1 MYRERRKD
9 VKGECSEE
17 EKRKV
22 MSANWIGK
30 KKREQ
35 NDGAYKR
42 LGFTCWLSDLSL
54 QLYIS

>member
-9 VKGECSEE
+9 VKGECSEK

-22 MSANWIGK
+22 MSANWLGK
-30 KKREQ
+30 KT
-35 NDGAYKR
+35 DGAYKR